1 MGYATMKEKPVIIV
15 NKLGMHARSA
25 ALFSKQASQF
35 TSKIEVIKDQMK
47 VNGKSIMELLTIAAV
62 KGAKI
67 IIRTDGSDE
76 EDAINSLVSLVKDG
90 FGER

>member
-1 MGYATMKEKPVIIV
+1 MREEHVIIV

-35 TSKIEVIKDQMK
+35 TSKIEVVKDHMK

-67 IIRTDGSDE
+67 IIRSDGNDE
-76 EDAINSLVSLVKDG
+76 EDAINSLVSLVKNG

>member
-1 MGYATMKEKPVIIV
+1 MKEEPVIIV

-35 TSKIEVIKDQMK
+35 TSKIEVVKDQMK

-67 IIRTDGSDE
+67 IIRTDGNDE
-76 EDAINSLVSLVKDG
+76 EAAVNSLVSLVKDG

>member
-1 MGYATMKEKPVIIV
+1 MDYATMKEEYVIIV

-25 ALFSKQASQF
+25 ALFSKQASSF

-67 IIRTDGSDE
+67 IIRTDGTDE
-76 EDAINSLVSLVKDG
+76 EDAIKSLVSLVKDG

>member
-1 MGYATMKEKPVIIV
+1 
-15 NKLGMHARSA
+15 MHARSA

-67 IIRTDGSDE
+67 IIRTDGTDE
-76 EDAINSLVSLVKDG
+76 EAAVNSLVSLVKDG

>member
-1 MGYATMKEKPVIIV
+1 MKEEHVIIV

-35 TSKIEVIKDQMK
+35 TSKIEVIKDHIK
-47 VNGKSIMELLTIAAV
+47 ENGKSIMELLTIAAV

-67 IIRTDGSDE
+67 IIRTDASDE

-90 FGER
+90 FGEL